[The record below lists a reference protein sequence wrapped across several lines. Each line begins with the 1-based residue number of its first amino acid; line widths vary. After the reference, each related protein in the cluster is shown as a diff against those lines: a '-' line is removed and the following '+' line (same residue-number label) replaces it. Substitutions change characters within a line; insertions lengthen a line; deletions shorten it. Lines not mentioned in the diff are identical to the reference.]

1 MSQPLSGECGNIDRT
16 NVGWMT
22 VRILFIS
29 KTNSVGVTS
38 CRPHHAVISRRVG
51 VPVSRIV
58 TARVRTVFSS
68 YWVGV
73 IVIGGGVTAV
83 FVRSVC
89 TTSVGIV
96 LVWHVACPKSRT
108 DGCEESGWRWSSPC
122 DCVEHWQSLMCDYD
136 FLCHYFV
143 MIQKFSLDQD
153 HQNCPNPE

>member
-1 MSQPLSGECGNIDRT
+1 M
-16 NVGWMT
+16 
-22 VRILFIS
+22 RILFIC

-58 TARVRTVFSS
+58 IARVRTVFSS
-68 YWVGV
+68 AYWVGV

-96 LVWHVACPKSRT
+96 LVWHVACRNHELMVVRHLV
-108 DGCEESGWRWSSPC
+108 GRWSSPC
-122 DCVEHWQSLMCDYD
+122 DCVEQWR
-136 FLCHYFV
+136 V
-143 MIQKFSLDQD
+143 
-153 HQNCPNPE
+153 

>member
-1 MSQPLSGECGNIDRT
+1 MSQPLSGECGEALTEPTLSR
-16 NVGWMT
+16 MT
-22 VRILFIS
+22 VRILFIC

-58 TARVRTVFSS
+58 IARVRTVFSS

-96 LVWHVACPKSRT
+96 LVWHVAAKSRT
-108 DGCEESGWRWSSPC
+108 DGCEASGWALEFT
-122 DCVEHWQSLMCDYD
+122 V
-136 FLCHYFV
+136 
-143 MIQKFSLDQD
+143 
-153 HQNCPNPE
+153 